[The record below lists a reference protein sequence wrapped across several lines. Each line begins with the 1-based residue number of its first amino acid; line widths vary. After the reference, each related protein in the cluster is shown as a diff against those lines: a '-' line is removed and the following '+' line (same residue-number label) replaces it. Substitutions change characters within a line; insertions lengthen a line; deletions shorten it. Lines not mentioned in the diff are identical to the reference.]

1 MLNSLRMIGR
11 RIYDLVGIGDREDF
25 DDTIK
30 KNIINSRYSRK
41 YLNQKSIFN
50 SITKIIKGFLRNIG

>member
-30 KNIINSRYSRK
+30 KNIINSIYSRK